1 MDSKTTSSLINLGIL
16 GALGFGAYL
25 FLKKN
30 PNFIQNIMNPAAAQQ
45 AAAAAKAGGGSS
57 GSGGSSIASDLGI
70 AALGI
75 SALTNLGDL
84 FSGGGGA
91 AASGGTA
98 VDLTDPAMNPGTAVD
113 LNNPIADTPPD
124 LGTVDIIDPGTTVD
138 LTSDIPV

>member
-1 MDSKTTSSLINLGIL
+1 MDSKTTSSLINIGIL
-16 GALGFGAYL
+16 GAVGFGLYV

-30 PNFIQNIMNPAAAQQ
+30 PNFIQSIVNPAAAAQQ
-45 AAAAAKAGGGSS
+45 AAAAKAAGGSS
-57 GSGGSSIASDLGI
+57 GSGGSGIAQDLGI

-84 FSGGGGA
+84 FSGSGGA
-91 AASGGTA
+91 ALSASTT
-98 VDLTDPAMNPGTAVD
+98 VDLTDPAMNPGTTVD